1 MLVREYSESDLEA
14 LRAIHA
20 AQGFNYALPDL
31 QNPLFVTKLVLSDV
45 NVAPSLSPESSGA
58 DSAVGSSSAAAG
70 AQYPAPLRQGFND
83 AELSAERM
91 PSSAE
96 TVAKSSGR
104 ILGAAFLRL
113 TAEAYLLLD
122 PQAGTPRGRWQW
134 LLALHEAA
142 RRDAWQR
149 GLEDVHAWLPPPIA
163 QKFGHRLERLGWRR
177 DDSWRPYCKRLEG
190 N

>member
-1 MLVREYSESDLEA
+1 MLIRQYQERDLDA

-20 AQGFNYALPDL
+20 AQGFDYALPDL
-31 QNPLFVTKLVLSDV
+31 RNPLFVTKLILSDSD
-45 NVAPSLSPESSGA
+45 VAAGGIYPEL
-58 DSAVGSSSAAAG
+58 VGSAASSPQDAVLKGG
-70 AQYPAPLRQGFND
+70 ATD
-83 AELSAERM
+83 E
-91 PSSAE
+91 
-96 TVAKSSGR
+96 K

-122 PQAGTPRGRWQW
+122 PREGTPRERWQC

-163 QKFGHRLERLGWRR
+163 IKFGKRLARLGWLR
-177 DDSWRPYCKRLEG
+177 DDSWTPYCKRLGAQE
-190 N
+190 